1 MKKLLFLLLAGFL
14 LSCSQDSEKFCIDGT
29 CYNELSRGNSYRPAA
44 VDILF
49 VIDNSGSMV
58 GEQHQLADSFQKF
71 ASVLDQRFQDYHIA
85 ITTTG
90 MLSGSCPA
98 CEGAITQSCINASGE
113 NGRFQ
118 DTRGIN
124 LGTIDK
130 PEFEFDPA
138 DQSCRV
144 VSADNKECFYDQ
156 ATGKGTVFVGVN
168 GCGYERGL
176 ASAKSA
182 LSEDLLSDWNQ
193 GFLRDDALLAVVVIS
208 DEGDC
213 GEVGDVSEG
222 APLAGGNIC
231 YYASAGV
238 GPEGET
244 VHPSDPNQKP
254 YQLTPVAEY
263 RDFLMALKDNRP
275 GMVKFTTI
283 TGLSDPADLSSTT
296 IEYEFD
302 SVRDRWNV
310 ISACTTPDCEGN
322 HCAAN
327 PAPRYIE
334 MAQLFGI
341 GINGYVDTI
350 CQSDFSFSMECLANF
365 MACQQR
371 FELGTPVL
379 NTQTAELSFNN
390 ELIPRYSCSA
400 ASQLTS
406 CQGLQDSSCSDGPCV
421 ATWTYDDS
429 AGSPTVTFADHFKP
443 CELIQEGDIEIVVVE
458 K

>member
-14 LSCSQDSEKFCIDGT
+14 LSCSEDSEKFCIDGT
-29 CYNELSRGNSYRPAA
+29 CYNVLSRGNSYRPAA

-71 ASVLDQRFQDYHIA
+71 ASVLEQRFQDYHIA
-85 ITTTG
+85 IVTTG
-90 MLSGSCPA
+90 MQSGGCPA
-98 CEGAITQSCINASGE
+98 CGGAIEMSCIKDE

-124 LGTIDK
+124 LGTIDD
-130 PEFEFDPA
+130 PVFEFDPA
-138 DQSCRV
+138 DPSCRV
-144 VSADNKECFYDQ
+144 VSANNKDCFYDQ
-156 ATGKGTVFVGVN
+156 STGKGTVLVGVN

-176 ASAKSA
+176 AALKTA
-182 LSEDLLSDWNQ
+182 LSENLLSDWNKD
-193 GFLRDDALLAVVVIS
+193 FLRDDALLAVVVIS
-208 DEGDC
+208 DEEDC

-222 APLAGGNIC
+222 LAGIGGNIC
-231 YYASAGV
+231 YFASKGV
-238 GPEGET
+238 GPEAET
-244 VHPSDPNQKP
+244 SFLDDPNQKP
-254 YQLTPVAEY
+254 YQLTPVEEY
-263 RDFLMALKDNRP
+263 RDFLMELKNNRP

-283 TGLSDPADLSSTT
+283 VGLSDPTDPSSTT
-296 IEYEFD
+296 IEYEFN
-302 SVRDRWNV
+302 SSRNRWEIMN
-310 ISACTTPDCEGN
+310 ACATPDCEGN
-322 HCAAN
+322 YCAAN

-371 FELGTPVL
+371 FELGSPVL
-379 NTQTAELSFNN
+379 NSQTAELSFNN
-390 ELIPRYSCSA
+390 ELIPRYSCSTA
-400 ASQLTS
+400 AQLTS
-406 CQGLQDSSCSDGPCV
+406 CQGPQDSSCSDGPCV

-429 AGSPTVTFADHFKP
+429 ADSPTITFADHFKP
-443 CELIQEGDIEIVVVE
+443 CELVLEGDIEIVVVE